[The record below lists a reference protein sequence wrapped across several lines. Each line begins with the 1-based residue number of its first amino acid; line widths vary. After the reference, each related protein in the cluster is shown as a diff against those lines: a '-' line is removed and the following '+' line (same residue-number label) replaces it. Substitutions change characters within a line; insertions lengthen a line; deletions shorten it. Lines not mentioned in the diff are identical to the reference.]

1 MASDNKF
8 ASTDIEIGSTGK
20 AFFSSIASWLMN
32 EAIDALQVE
41 GTDSQIDAVKNAMLA
56 SRDFQSEL
64 HNPDATLKS
73 ITEKLEIKSKAAN
86 VFETEIGMPWL
97 L

>member
-8 ASTDIEIGSTGK
+8 ASSNIEIGSAGK
-20 AFFSSIASWLMN
+20 AFFSSIASWLIN
-32 EAIDALQVE
+32 EEIDGFHIE

-56 SRDFQSEL
+56 SKNFQNEL
-64 HNPDATLKS
+64 HNPNATIES
-73 ITEKLEIKSKAAN
+73 ITEKLEIKTKAAN
-86 VFETEIGMPWL
+86 VFRVEIGTSWL